1 MKIRALIV
9 DDEPLARERIR
20 DLLQDENDID
30 VVGES
35 ANGIDAVSDIR
46 EKVPDLIFLDVQMP
60 GLDGFEVVEKV
71 GFNKMPQ
78 VIFTTAYDQYALR
91 AFEVHALDYLLKPF
105 DRGRFQNALG
115 RAMKYLKLKKDGD
128 FKFRLRELLS
138 EVKQERKYL
147 DRLIIKSEG
156 RIFFLKVDEIDWIEA
171 AGNYLTLHAGKDNH
185 LLRET
190 MNCMETKLDPDRFF
204 RIHRS
209 TIVNIERI
217 KEIHPM
223 FNGEYVIIL
232 KNNKELNLSR
242 KYREKFK
249 ELF

>member
-20 DLLQDENDID
+20 DLLEDDDYVD
-30 VVGES
+30 VIGES
-35 ANGIDAVSDIR
+35 ANGIDAVTDIR

-71 GFNKMPQ
+71 GCNKMPQ

-105 DRGRFQNALG
+105 DRGRFQNALN
-115 RAMKYLKLKKDGD
+115 RAIKYLKLKKDGD
-128 FKFRLRELLS
+128 FKYRLKELLD
-138 EVKQERKYL
+138 EVKVERKYL

-171 AGNYLTLHAGKDNH
+171 AGNYLTLHVGNARH

-190 MNCMETKLDPDRFF
+190 MNCMENKLDPDRFF
-204 RIHRS
+204 RVHRS

-223 FNGEYVIIL
+223 FNSEYLIIL
-232 KNNKELNLSR
+232 KNGRELNLSR